1 MTDQQAA
8 QEKQQQ
14 LFHRLGGAP
23 VVRAAVSSLYQ
34 RVLADGS
41 LGPLLAGASLPALRA
56 HHLSFLT
63 ALLSDGSALDDG
75 GEALASLVLEKHR
88 RLFEDKGLSEKSFDQ
103 FTGHLVDALKSQQ
116 IADELVDE
124 AMGRILPLRAVFERG
139 AKDQVKARKKA
150 AAPPRGGSDDKSR
163 ASFSKG
169 PGSVASSRS
178 ANGSRR
184 AIDAPKTAREKRLA
198 AFLGEDDEGEEH
210 VTPPLPPRKI
220 EIKSSNSIASAKDK
234 KRSVTVNKVTEE
246 NSQVDAR
253 SRSSSSKGKGS
264 RTVSSQCSRGS
275 DPALEPMT
283 ARQLRLAAFL
293 GEGVD
298 EPKIPKA
305 PPRKISIFG
314 SV

>member
-1 MTDQQAA
+1 MTDHQAP

-23 VVRAAVSSLYQ
+23 VVRAAVSALYQ

-41 LGPLLAGASLPALRA
+41 LGPLFAGASLPALRA
-56 HHLSFLT
+56 HHLRFLT
-63 ALLSDGSALDDG
+63 ALLSDGAALDDG

-103 FTGHLVDALKSQQ
+103 FTGHLVGALKSQQ

-163 ASFSKG
+163 ASLSKG

-220 EIKSSNSIASAKDK
+220 EIASSTSIASAKDK
-234 KRSVTVNKVTEE
+234 KRSVNKVTDE
-246 NSQVDAR
+246 NSRLDAR
-253 SRSSSSKGKGS
+253 SRSSSSMGKGS

-275 DPALEPMT
+275 DPALEPTT